1 MTDPADTEGIISF
14 LTSGGNC
21 VTQNADAKIYTALKL
36 SRRAVDI
43 WVKDVSSRIVVRPNR
58 WLVERDL
65 ADAVNRSRFVEL
77 DNSTIQTVPVL
88 NIFAGSKNGC

>member
-43 WVKDVSSRIVVRPNR
+43 WVRPNR